1 MLPERW
7 ANDAQKKCYFAN
19 FQTFLLNSR
28 PNQMFATLLN
38 IQELSQIGEPNFQK
52 LEIQFRCQC
61 VYSFILPIF
70 LIVRSPKCAQGYF
83 SASSC

>member
-1 MLPERW
+1 
-7 ANDAQKKCYFAN
+7 
-19 FQTFLLNSR
+19 
-28 PNQMFATLLN
+28 MFATLLN

-70 LIVRSPKCAQGYF
+70 LIVRSQDLSVSKVIFLQAAVEIWALF
-83 SASSC
+83 

>member
-28 PNQMFATLLN
+28 QNQKFATLLN
-38 IQELSQIGEPNFQK
+38 IQELSQIGE
-52 LEIQFRCQC
+52 IQFRC
-61 VYSFILPIF
+61 
-70 LIVRSPKCAQGYF
+70 
-83 SASSC
+83 

>member
-28 PNQMFATLLN
+28 QNQTFATLLN

-52 LEIQFRCQC
+52 LEIQFRCQW
-61 VYSFILPIF
+61 P
-70 LIVRSPKCAQGYF
+70 YF
-83 SASSC
+83 SVRLWRHFVNFWVKIKVIKHMLS